1 MDFNAEINKCRN
13 AIETRS
19 YAAIGRLIGI
29 SRSEPRRWVL
39 GIQQPKRESIVRL
52 AKALD
57 LNPMALG
64 AYFTVRYL
72 ERHLSDAIANPA
84 PSTMRIPTRVD

>member
-1 MDFNAEINKCRN
+1 MDFNSEINKCRN

-39 GIQQPKRESIVRL
+39 GIQQPKRETIVRL
-52 AKALD
+52 AAALG

-72 ERHLSDAIANPA
+72 ERHLKQPDTLPPTSDR
-84 PSTMRIPTRVD
+84 TD